1 MMPSEHDA
9 GSGKPRWHLHVP
21 RAALLVVGF
30 TLLVIIID
38 IVTPA
43 EIATGALFILPLLF
57 GIGFES
63 ERTLYVLTAAVIAVS
78 FALLPPAS
86 TGVFHV
92 LLVNR
97 MLAAMAMAGV
107 AYLAGRQIRTNREL
121 HEQRRRLAELMELQT
136 EFVRAV
142 SHDIRAP
149 IGAVLGYVELLE
161 SAVASEP
168 VSARQAQLLAGISRS
183 CRNVVTLTEN
193 LLTTAKLDSGDF
205 PVERAPFDLVSLLR
219 DLVSEVISSER
230 DAAERVRLTVPA
242 VHIITSDAIRVR
254 QVVLNLLSNALKYSP
269 TDRCVEIAV
278 ETAAD
283 RVCVVV
289 ADQGPGIPESE
300 RERIFEPFYQSRD
313 RRRRGGV
320 GLGLPLARRLARV
333 LGGNITVQSAP
344 GGGSRFTLELPA

>member
-1 MMPSEHDA
+1 
-9 GSGKPRWHLHVP
+9 VP
-21 RAALLVVGF
+21 RAGIWVVG
-30 TLLVIIID
+30 LSVLVIIID
-38 IVTPA
+38 ILTPVQ
-43 EIATGALFILPLLF
+43 IATGALFILPLLF
-57 GIGFES
+57 GIGFRS

-78 FALLPPAS
+78 FALVPPAS
-86 TGVFHV
+86 RGAFRI
-92 LLVNR
+92 LLANR
-97 MLAAMAMAGV
+97 VIAAIAMAGV

-121 HEQRRRLAELMELQT
+121 QDQRRRLADLMELQT

-168 VSARQAQLLAGISRS
+168 VSEQQARFLAGISRS

-205 PVERAPFDLVSLLR
+205 PVERAPFDLVSLVR
-219 DLVSEVISSER
+219 DVIAEAASAER
-230 DAAERVRLTVPA
+230 NSADRVRLTAP
-242 VHIITSDAIRVR
+242 HLLIITSDAIRVR

-269 TDRCVEIAV
+269 ADRCVDVAV
-278 ETAAD
+278 ETGND

-289 ADQGPGIPESE
+289 TDAGPGIPPEE
-300 RERIFEPFYQSRD
+300 RELIFEPFYQSRGH
-313 RRRRGGV
+313 RRRSGV

-333 LGGNITVQSAP
+333 LGGDVTVRSGP
-344 GGGSRFTLELPA
+344 EGGSRFALELPGE